1 MTWELGNKNSGQFK
15 IFELPIC
22 DALDV
27 LNFKSVGHEGQ

>member
-1 MTWELGNKNSGQFK
+1 MTWEFGNETFGQFK

-27 LNFKSVGHEGQ
+27 LNFKSVAHEGQ